1 MMFIFF
7 LAEACLTV
15 HLLVGEVTPGMEQ
28 TLDLQQ
34 VKHLQIGRWSFFFI
48 FAVKVNLHGNTPS
61 NKPVEKLKTT
71 KSVCN
76 QGLIIHRFCYSE
88 FLSMFTLQGTDLKKL
103 SSLSP
108 SPNQKS
114 QANFI
119 VIGRYTATHHPKL
132 FKADKM

>member
-1 MMFIFF
+1 M
-7 LAEACLTV
+7 
-15 HLLVGEVTPGMEQ
+15 
-28 TLDLQQ
+28 
-34 VKHLQIGRWSFFFI
+34 
-48 FAVKVNLHGNTPS
+48 KVNLHGNTPS

-108 SPNQKS
+108 SPNRKS
-114 QANFI
+114 E
-119 VIGRYTATHHPKL
+119 VKELDLG
-132 FKADKM
+132 